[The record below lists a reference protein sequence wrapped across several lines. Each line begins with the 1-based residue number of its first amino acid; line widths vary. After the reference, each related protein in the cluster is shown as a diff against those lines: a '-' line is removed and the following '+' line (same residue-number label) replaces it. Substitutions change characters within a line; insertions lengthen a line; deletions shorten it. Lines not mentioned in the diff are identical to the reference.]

1 MSKENL
7 ERFMVEVAESR
18 SLQVVISDEINAES
32 LVALGAKHGFD
43 FSVED
48 IQHSSELREDEL
60 REDELSLVVG
70 GVESRG
76 GQGSMAIAYNPK
88 YGRSMYHFKCNIGL
102 DTPMGMP

>member
-7 ERFMVEVAESR
+7 ERFMVEVAENR
-18 SLQVVISDEINAES
+18 SLQVVISDEIIAES
-32 LVALGAKHGFD
+32 LVALGAEHGFD

-48 IQHSSELREDEL
+48 IQQSSEL

-70 GVESRG
+70 GVKSQG

-88 YGRSMYHFKCNIGL
+88 YGRSMYHFKCNIGTDL
-102 DTPMGMP
+102 PMGMP

>member
-18 SLQVVISDEINAES
+18 SLQVLISDEINAES

-60 REDELSLVVG
+60 SLVVG
-70 GVESRG
+70 GVKSRG

-102 DTPMGMP
+102 DLPLGMP